1 MKTETIYLKTFAYV
15 WIYILI
21 MSGLAFWIFDRDTM
35 VSFFL
40 GSVVSVFL
48 MSHNYKSTVKKA
60 AVDPQGLKTTAMR
73 NYFFRY
79 AFYIIILTVAYFSE
93 GLEIIPVFVGFLSF
107 KIVMVLNFALSRKGM
122 IDDD

>member
-1 MKTETIYLKTFAYV
+1 MNTETIYLKTFAYV
-15 WIYILI
+15 WVYIII
-21 MSGLAFWIFDRDTM
+21 MSALAYFVFNWDIM

-40 GSVVSVFL
+40 GAVVSVFL
-48 MSHNYKSTVKKA
+48 MSHNYKSTMKTA
-60 AVDPQGLKTTAMR
+60 ANNPEGLKATAMR

-107 KIVMVLNFALSRKGM
+107 KVVMLINFALSRKGVT
-122 IDDD
+122 DDD